1 MNNLFSHIDYF
12 FSPIGTICLRAS
24 EKGLTDVFFIDENAE
39 EQFSKN
45 PIINKCKLQ
54 LNEYFDRKRKVFDV
68 ELNLHGTSFQK
79 LVWYEVISVQFG
91 NSISY
96 LSLAAKL
103 GNKNK
108 IRAVANANAQNK
120 IALLVPCHRVIG
132 SSGELVGYSG
142 SIWRKKWLLEHE
154 EKIEYNRKQLTFFE

>member
-1 MNNLFSHIDYF
+1 MNNLFSHIDYVS
-12 FSPIGTICLRAS
+12 SPIGTICLRAS
-24 EKGLTDVFFIDENAE
+24 GKGITDVFFIDESAE

-45 PIINKCKLQ
+45 PIINKCKMQ
-54 LNEYFDRKRKVFDV
+54 LNEYFEGKRKVFDV
-68 ELNLHGTSFQK
+68 ELDLYGTSFQK
-79 LVWYEVISVQFG
+79 LVWHELISIQFG

-120 IALLVPCHRVIG
+120 IALLIPCHRVIG
-132 SSGELVGYSG
+132 SNGELVGYSG
-142 SIWRKKWLLEHE
+142 GLWRKKWLLEHE
-154 EKIEYNRKQLTFFE
+154 EKIEQYRKQLTFFE